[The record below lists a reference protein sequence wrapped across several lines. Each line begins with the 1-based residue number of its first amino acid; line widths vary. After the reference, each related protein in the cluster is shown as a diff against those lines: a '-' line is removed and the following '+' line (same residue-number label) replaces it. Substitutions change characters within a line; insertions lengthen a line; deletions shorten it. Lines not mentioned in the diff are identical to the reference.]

1 MPASARTAATAVA
14 PARVLAFPGSPFQLH
29 QPFAPA
35 GDQPEAIDKLIEGIQ
50 DGLAFQTLL
59 GVTGSGK
66 TYTMANVIA
75 RLGRPAII
83 MAPNKTL
90 AAQLYSEMREFFP
103 DSAVEYFVS
112 YYDYY
117 QPEAYVPA
125 RDLYIEKDSS
135 INEHI
140 EQMRLSATKS
150 LLERPD
156 TVIVATVSCIYGI
169 GDPVDYHSMVLHLRA
184 NEKMHQRDIIR
195 RLAEMQYERNELE
208 FRRGIFR
215 VRGDVLDVF
224 PAENSEVALRISLF
238 DDEVERLTL
247 FDPLTGQIL
256 HDVAR
261 YTIYPSSHYV
271 TPRGTTLRAI
281 EAIKAEL
288 RERIAAFQTQGKLL
302 EAQRIEQRT
311 RFDLEMLAELGFC
324 KGIENYSRHLSGR
337 QQGEPP
343 PTLIDYLPANSIMII
358 DESHVTVPQIGGMY
372 RGDRARK
379 ENLVDYGFRLPSA
392 LDNRPLTFEE
402 FERMMPQTIF
412 VSATPAHYEHAH
424 QGQVVEQVVRP
435 TGLVDPDVSVRPA
448 STQVDDLLSEIN
460 ARVAHNERVL
470 VTTLTKRMAEDLTD
484 YLSEHGVRVRYLHSD
499 IDTVERVEIIRDL
512 RLGQFDVLV
521 GINLLRE
528 GLDIPEVSLVAV
540 LDADKEG
547 FLRSERSLVQTIGRA
562 ARHIHGTAILYADQ
576 LTDSMRRA
584 IDETDRRRAKQVAFN
599 AARGITPKG
608 VTKRIKDI
616 IDGVYDART
625 THRELKAAQGEAGY
639 RAMSETDLAKE
650 IRRLEKAM
658 LEHARNL
665 EFEQAAQARD
675 ELRLLKEKLFG
686 VAEGELP
693 KAQDEAGAAATGARR
708 RAAR

>member
-1 MPASARTAATAVA
+1 MPAPARTAAPAVA
-14 PARVLAFPGSPFQLH
+14 QPSVLTFPGSPFRLH
-29 QPFAPA
+29 QPFQPA
-35 GDQPEAIDKLIEGIQ
+35 GDQPEAIARLVEGLQ
-50 DGLAFQTLL
+50 DGLSFQTLL

-75 RLGRPAII
+75 RLGRPTLI

-103 DSAVEYFVS
+103 DNAVEYFVS

-169 GDPVDYHSMVLHLRA
+169 GDPVDYHSMVLHLRTH
-184 NEKMHQRDIIR
+184 EKMHQRDIIR

-224 PAENSEVALRISLF
+224 PAENSEVALRVNLF

-256 HDVAR
+256 HDVPR
-261 YTIYPSSHYV
+261 YTIYPSNHYV

-281 EAIKAEL
+281 DAIKSEL
-288 RERIAAFQTQGKLL
+288 RERIASFQAQSKLL

-337 QQGEPP
+337 QPGEPP
-343 PTLIDYLPANSIMII
+343 PTLIDYLPGSAIMII

-392 LDNRPLTFEE
+392 LDNRPLMFEE

-412 VSATPAHYEHAH
+412 VSATPAEYERAH
-424 QGQVVEQVVRP
+424 QSQVVEQVVRP
-435 TGLVDPDVSVRPA
+435 TGLVDPEVSVRPA
-448 STQVDDLLSEIN
+448 GTQVDDLLSEIS
-460 ARVAHNERVL
+460 ARVAQGERVL

-484 YLSEHGVRVRYLHSD
+484 YLSEHGVKVRYLHSD

-512 RLGQFDVLV
+512 RLGEFDVLV

-547 FLRSERSLVQTIGRA
+547 FLRSERSLIQTIGRA
-562 ARHIHGTAILYADQ
+562 ARHLRGTAILYADQ
-576 LTDSMRRA
+576 MTDSMKRA
-584 IDETDRRRAKQVAFN
+584 IDETNRRRAKQAAFN
-599 AARGITPKG
+599 AKHDITPKG

-616 IDGVYDART
+616 IDGIYDARAV
-625 THRELKAAQGEAGY
+625 HRELKAAQDEAGY

-650 IRRLEKAM
+650 IRRLERIM

-665 EFEQAAQARD
+665 EFEQAARARD
-675 ELRLLKEKLFG
+675 ERRLLKEKLIG

-693 KAQDEAGAAATGARR
+693 KAQDEAGG
-708 RAAR
+708 RA